1 MSAMSRCNSRKSTQ
15 PTLPLRSVAFVFFLL
30 ALVAGFSLAQLRLQ
44 FSLDDLRQE
53 TVRLQGR
60 KMKLRGE
67 VNLLRNEV
75 ESRKQGD
82 RLLDYARSDLGLV
95 RYTTAQVT
103 HIAVDPELSERYESF
118 DVATSGPVSSDRAER
133 EGGWLQAATAGMG
146 LTGRAYAEDNQ
157 AGRVGPI
164 APAN

>member
-1 MSAMSRCNSRKSTQ
+1 MSAMSRCNSRKSSQ
-15 PTLPLRSVAFVFFLL
+15 PTLPLRSVVFVFFML
-30 ALVAGFSLAQLRLQ
+30 ALVAGFSIAQLRLQ
-44 FSLDDLRQE
+44 FALDDLRQE

-82 RLLDYARSDLGLV
+82 RLLDYARSDLGMV

-103 HIAVDPELSERYESF
+103 HISVDPELRERYESF
-118 DVATSGPVSSDRAER
+118 DVAMSDPAGSPKADRK
-133 EGGWLQAATAGMG
+133 GGWLQAAAAGMG
-146 LTGRAYAEDNQ
+146 LTGRAYAEDIQ
-157 AGRVGPI
+157 AGGVERI
-164 APAN
+164 APAR